1 MKNASSHN
9 WQDRLAAGGIHLALS
24 AVIAG
29 LAALLVFWIWY
40 PSPYAEIAGGRDL
53 FLILVA
59 VDVVLGPLIT
69 LIIFNRAKPVTELRR
84 DLVIVVVIQFAALAY
99 GLWTMFVARP
109 VHTVFEYDRLRVVH
123 AVEILPETLAM
134 LPQGISAMPITGPTM
149 LALRPFKN
157 ADESYQATLAA
168 LNGVPLSAQP
178 DLWQPYPLGKSEV
191 LKAAKPVAELM
202 NKYPASRNEIERV
215 LLAAG
220 VSSPSSLVYLP
231 LVTRNASWTAFLDA
245 NTAEIVTAMPLDAF

>member
-1 MKNASSHN
+1 MKNTSPQN
-9 WQDRLAAGGIHLALS
+9 WQGRLVASGVHLSLS

-40 PSPYAEIAGGRDL
+40 PNPYAEIAGGREL
-53 FLILVA
+53 FVILVA

-84 DLVIVVVIQFAALAY
+84 DLAVVVVIQFVALAY

-109 VHTVFEYDRLRVVH
+109 VHTVFEYDRLR
-123 AVEILPETLAM
+123 
-134 LPQGISAMPITGPTM
+134 PQGISAMPVTGPTM
-149 LALRPFKN
+149 LALRPFKS
-157 ADESYQATLAA
+157 ADESYKATLAA

-178 DLWQPYPLGKSEV
+178 DLWQPYPLGRSEV

-215 LLAAG
+215 LLATG

-245 NTAEIVTAMPLDAF
+245 NTAEIVTALPLDAF